1 MSYHVMSRN
10 VMSLQFPAVLCGQR
24 EHGDGGGA
32 GAGRQEGAQLDG
44 HPRRQTPTRKHCPC
58 KYFPRTP
65 DIFQTRPL
73 TGVTQI
79 GEPLSILIFLSGGA
93 GGRDVKAQDCW
104 AYDRVSF
111 GHEDTNKIQLTGRDG
126 CPM

>member
-1 MSYHVMSRN
+1 M
-10 VMSLQFPAVLCGQR
+10 
-24 EHGDGGGA
+24 
-32 GAGRQEGAQLDG
+32 
-44 HPRRQTPTRKHCPC
+44 
-58 KYFPRTP
+58 
-65 DIFQTRPL
+65 
-73 TGVTQI
+73 TQI

-111 GHEDTNKIQLTGRDG
+111 THEDTNKIQLTGRDG